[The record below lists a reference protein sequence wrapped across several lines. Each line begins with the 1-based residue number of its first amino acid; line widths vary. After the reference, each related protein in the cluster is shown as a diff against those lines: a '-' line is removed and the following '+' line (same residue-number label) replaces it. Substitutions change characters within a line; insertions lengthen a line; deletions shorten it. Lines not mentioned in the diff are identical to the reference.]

1 MLKGTVIKTKKGLNL
16 PISGNP
22 SLDVDSSTAI
32 NSIALLGADFVGLK
46 PTMMV
51 DEGDTVLSGQKL
63 FENKKN
69 PGTYITTPS
78 SGIVKSIN
86 RGEKRRF
93 LSLIIEAD
101 ESLDSLKFNL
111 NDYSKPIDL
120 LVDTGAL
127 AYFRTRPYNRMPVPS
142 ELPSAIFV
150 NACDTNPLS
159 VDPHELIKLD
169 QDLFNKGLN
178 FIKSINDEIKIFCS
192 FQNKDFDQSVEA
204 VSYNQFAG
212 PHPAGLVGTHIH
224 FLYPVGQNRSV
235 WTISWQEV
243 ISLGYLLQN
252 NKLRSDKNVAIGG
265 PNARDPKIL
274 KVKYGSNLSEL
285 TAGKILENSRVISGS
300 VLNGH
305 TGENVMNYLG
315 SFDNQVS
322 ILPDESNDI
331 LFNWAMPGSKL
342 HSKLPAF
349 FSSWIKPKSFIFN
362 VAMNGGNRAIVPIS
376 SYQEI
381 MPLNIL
387 MTQLLKSLVTLDI
400 ELGEKLGVLELAPE
414 DVALASYVCPSKYDY
429 QSILDSNLEKMY
441 EEFK

>member
-1 MLKGTVIKTKKGLNL
+1 VIKTKKGLDL

-22 SLDVDSSTAI
+22 SLDMDSTTAT
-32 NSIALLGADFVGLK
+32 NSIAILGSDFVGLK

-51 DEGDTVLSGQKL
+51 DQGDIVYSGQKL

-69 PGTYITTPS
+69 PGTFVTAPS
-78 SGIVKSIN
+78 SGLVKSIN

-93 LSLIIEAD
+93 ISLIIETDITLDPLTFDHD
-101 ESLDSLKFNL
+101 E
-111 NDYSKPIDL
+111 YSGPIEF
-120 LVDTGAL
+120 LVDSGAL
-127 AYFRTRPYNRMPVPS
+127 AYFRTRPYNRMPDPS
-142 ELPSAIFV
+142 ELPSAIFI

-159 VDPHELIKLD
+159 VDPYNLISLD
-169 QDLFNKGLN
+169 QDLFNKGLK
-178 FIKSINDEIKIFCS
+178 FIQSINTDIKTFCS
-192 FQNKDFDQSVEA
+192 YQNNNFDRSVEG
-204 VSYNQFAG
+204 VSYNQFNG
-212 PHPAGLVGTHIH
+212 PHPAGLSGTHIH
-224 FLYPVGQNRSV
+224 FLYPVGQNRTV
-235 WTISWQEV
+235 WSISWQEV
-243 ISLGYLLQN
+243 ISLGYLLKN
-252 NKLRSDKNVAIGG
+252 HNLRSEKHVAIGG
-265 PNARDPKIL
+265 PNVHDPKIL

-285 TAGKILENSRVISGS
+285 TAGKILDNSRVISGS

-322 ILPDESNDI
+322 VLPDESNDI
-331 LFNWAMPGSKL
+331 LFNWAMPGPKL

-349 FSSWIKPKSFIFN
+349 ISSWIKPKNFNFN
-362 VAMNGGNRAIVPIS
+362 VSMNGGNRAIVPIS

-387 MTQLLKSLVTLDI
+387 MTQLLKSLVTFDI

-414 DVALASYVCPSKYDY
+414 DLALASYVCPSKYDY

>member
-1 MLKGTVIKTKKGLNL
+1 MIKTKKGLNL

-22 SLDVDSSTAI
+22 SLDVDFSTSI
-32 NSIALLGADFVGLK
+32 NSIAILGTDFVGLK

-69 PGTYITTPS
+69 PGTYITAPL
-78 SGIVKSIN
+78 SGVIKSIN
-86 RGEKRRF
+86 RGDKRRF
-93 LSLIIEAD
+93 LSLIIETD
-101 ESLDSLKFNL
+101 DSLDLLNFDL
-111 NDYSKPIDL
+111 NDYSSPIDF
-120 LVDTGAL
+120 LVDSGAL
-127 AYFRTRPYNRMPVPS
+127 AYFRTRPYNRMPIPS
-142 ELPSAIFV
+142 ELPSAIFI

-159 VDPHELIKLD
+159 IDPHELIKFD
-169 QDLFNKGLN
+169 QDLFNQGLK
-178 FIKSINDEIKIFCS
+178 FIQSINGDIKTFCS
-192 FQNKDFDQSVEA
+192 YQNNDFDKSVEG
-204 VSYNQFAG
+204 VSYNQFKG

-243 ISLGYLLQN
+243 ISLGYLLHN
-252 NKLRSDKNVAIGG
+252 NNLRSDKNVTIGG
-265 PNARDPKIL
+265 PNTYDPKIL
-274 KVKYGSNLSEL
+274 KVKHGSNLSEL
-285 TAGKILENSRVISGS
+285 TAGKIFDNSRVISGS

-305 TGENVMNYLG
+305 SGENVMNYLG
-315 SFDNQVS
+315 AFDNQVS
-322 ILPDESNDI
+322 VLPDESNDI
-331 LFNWAMPGSKL
+331 LFNWAMPGSTL
-342 HSKLPAF
+342 HSNLPAF
-349 FSSWIKPKSFIFN
+349 ISSWIKPIKFTFN
-362 VAMNGGNRAIVPIS
+362 VSMNGGNRAIVPVS

-387 MTQLLKSLVTLDI
+387 MIQLLKSLVTLDI

-414 DVALASYVCPSKYDY
+414 DLALASYVCPSKYDY

>member
-1 MLKGTVIKTKKGLNL
+1 MIKTKKGLNL

-22 SLDVDSSTAI
+22 SLDVDFSTSI
-32 NSIALLGADFVGLK
+32 NSIAILGTDFVGLK

-69 PGTYITTPS
+69 PGTYITAPL
-78 SGIVKSIN
+78 SGVIKSIN
-86 RGEKRRF
+86 RGDKRRF
-93 LSLIIEAD
+93 LSLIIETD
-101 ESLDSLKFNL
+101 DSLDLLNFDL
-111 NDYSKPIDL
+111 NDYSSPIDF
-120 LVDTGAL
+120 LVDSGAL
-127 AYFRTRPYNRMPVPS
+127 AYFRTRPYNRMPIPS
-142 ELPSAIFV
+142 ELPSAIFI

-159 VDPHELIKLD
+159 IDPHELIKFD
-169 QDLFNKGLN
+169 QDLFNQGLK
-178 FIKSINDEIKIFCS
+178 FIQSINGDIKTFCS
-192 FQNKDFDQSVEA
+192 YQNNDFDKSVEG
-204 VSYNQFAG
+204 VSYNQFKG

-243 ISLGYLLQN
+243 ISLGYLLHN
-252 NKLRSDKNVAIGG
+252 NNLRSDKNVTIGG
-265 PNARDPKIL
+265 PNTYDPKIL
-274 KVKYGSNLSEL
+274 KVKHGSNLSEL
-285 TAGKILENSRVISGS
+285 TAGKIFDNSRVISGS

-305 TGENVMNYLG
+305 SGENVMNYLG

-322 ILPDESNDI
+322 VLPDESNDI
-331 LFNWAMPGSKL
+331 LFNWAMPGSTL
-342 HSKLPAF
+342 HSNLPAF
-349 FSSWIKPKSFIFN
+349 ISSWIKPIKFTFN
-362 VAMNGGNRAIVPIS
+362 VSMNGGNRAIVPVS

-414 DVALASYVCPSKYDY
+414 DLALASYVCPSKYDY

-441 EEFK
+441 EEFI

>member
-1 MLKGTVIKTKKGLNL
+1 MIKTKKGLDL

-22 SLDVDSSTAI
+22 TMDLDSSTAI
-32 NSIALLGADFVGLK
+32 NSVAVLGADYVGLK

-51 DEGDTVLSGQKL
+51 EEGDTVSSGQKL

-69 PGTYITTPS
+69 PGTYITAHS
-78 SGIVKSIN
+78 SGIIKSIN

-93 LSLIIEAD
+93 LSLVIETND
-101 ESLDSLKFNL
+101 SLDPIKFNL
-111 NDYSKPIDL
+111 NDYSNSIEFLIDS
-120 LVDTGAL
+120 GAL
-127 AYFRTRPYNRMPVPS
+127 AYFRTRPYNRMPVPT
-142 ELPSAIFV
+142 ELPSAIFI

-169 QDLFNKGLN
+169 QNLFNDGLD
-178 FIKSINDEIKIFCS
+178 FIRGIDDSIKTFCS
-192 FQNKDFDQSVEA
+192 YQNNDFDQSVTGIR
-204 VSYNQFAG
+204 YNRFEG

-224 FLYPVGQNRSV
+224 FLHPVGQNKLV
-235 WTISWQEV
+235 WNISWQEV
-243 ISLGYLLQN
+243 ISLGYLLN
-252 NKLRSDKNVAIGG
+252 NNCLRCDKYVSIGG
-265 PNARDPKIL
+265 PGVRDPKVL
-274 KVKYGSNLSEL
+274 KLKYGANLTEA
-285 TAGKILENSRVISGS
+285 TAGKILDNSRVISGS

-305 TGENVMNYLG
+305 TGENVMNFLG

-322 ILPDESNDI
+322 VLPDESNDI

-349 FSSWIKPKSFIFN
+349 ISSWIKPKEFNFN
-362 VAMNGGNRAIVPIS
+362 VSMNGGNRAIVPIS

-387 MTQLLKSLVTLDI
+387 TTQLLKCLVTLDI

-414 DVALASYVCPSKYDY
+414 DLALASYVCPSKYDY
-429 QSILDSNLEKMY
+429 QSILNTNLEKMY

>member
-1 MLKGTVIKTKKGLNL
+1 MIKTKKGLNL

-32 NSIALLGADFVGLK
+32 NSVAILGADFIGLK

-51 DEGDTVLSGQKL
+51 EEGDVVHLGQKL

-69 PGTYITTPS
+69 PGTYVTAPS
-78 SGIVKSIN
+78 SGVVKSIN

-93 LSLIIEAD
+93 LSMIIETD
-101 ESLDSLKFNL
+101 NSLDPLTFDL
-111 NDYSKPIDL
+111 NEYSSPIEFM
-120 LVDTGAL
+120 VDSGVL
-127 AYFRTRPYNRMPVPS
+127 AYFRTRPYNRMPQLS
-142 ELPSAIFV
+142 ELPSAIFI

-159 VDPHELIKLD
+159 VDPYELIKYD
-169 QDLFNKGLN
+169 QDLFNIGLK
-178 FIKSINDEIKIFCS
+178 FIQSINTDIKTFCS
-192 FQNKDFDQSVEA
+192 YQNNNFDKSVEG
-204 VSYNQFAG
+204 VSYNQFEG

-224 FLYPVGQNRSV
+224 FLYPVGQNRTV
-235 WTISWQEV
+235 WSISWQEV

-252 NKLRSDKNVAIGG
+252 NNLRSDKHISIGG
-265 PNARDPKIL
+265 PNTHNPKIL
-274 KVKYGSNLSEL
+274 KVKYGSNLSEV
-285 TAGKILENSRVISGS
+285 TAGKILDNSRVISGS

-315 SFDNQVS
+315 SFDNQISV
-322 ILPDESNDI
+322 LPDESNDI
-331 LFNWAMPGSKL
+331 LFNWAMPGSNL

-349 FSSWIKPKSFIFN
+349 ISSWVKPKKYNFN
-362 VAMNGGNRAIVPIS
+362 VSMNGGNRAIVPVS

-387 MTQLLKSLVTLDI
+387 MTQLLKSLVTFDI

-414 DVALASYVCPSKYDY
+414 DLALASYVCPSKYDY

>member
-1 MLKGTVIKTKKGLNL
+1 
-16 PISGNP
+16 
-22 SLDVDSSTAI
+22 
-32 NSIALLGADFVGLK
+32 
-46 PTMMV
+46 
-51 DEGDTVLSGQKL
+51 
-63 FENKKN
+63 
-69 PGTYITTPS
+69 
-78 SGIVKSIN
+78 
-86 RGEKRRF
+86 
-93 LSLIIEAD
+93 
-101 ESLDSLKFNL
+101 
-111 NDYSKPIDL
+111 
-120 LVDTGAL
+120 
-127 AYFRTRPYNRMPVPS
+127 
-142 ELPSAIFV
+142 
-150 NACDTNPLS
+150 
-159 VDPHELIKLD
+159 
-169 QDLFNKGLN
+169 
-178 FIKSINDEIKIFCS
+178 
-192 FQNKDFDQSVEA
+192 
-204 VSYNQFAG
+204 
-212 PHPAGLVGTHIH
+212 
-224 FLYPVGQNRSV
+224 
-235 WTISWQEV
+235 
-243 ISLGYLLQN
+243 
-252 NKLRSDKNVAIGG
+252 
-265 PNARDPKIL
+265 
-274 KVKYGSNLSEL
+274 
-285 TAGKILENSRVISGS
+285 VISGS

>member
-1 MLKGTVIKTKKGLNL
+1 VIKTKKGLNL

-22 SLDVDSSTAI
+22 SLDVDFSTSI
-32 NSIALLGADFVGLK
+32 NSIAILGTDFVGLK

-69 PGTYITTPS
+69 PGTYITAPL
-78 SGIVKSIN
+78 SGVIKSIN
-86 RGEKRRF
+86 RGDKRRF
-93 LSLIIEAD
+93 LSLIIETD
-101 ESLDSLKFNL
+101 DSLDLLNFDL
-111 NDYSKPIDL
+111 NDYSSPIDF
-120 LVDTGAL
+120 LVDSGAL
-127 AYFRTRPYNRMPVPS
+127 AYFRTRPYNRMPIPS
-142 ELPSAIFV
+142 ELPSAIFI

-159 VDPHELIKLD
+159 IDPHELIKFD
-169 QDLFNKGLN
+169 QDLFNQGLK
-178 FIKSINDEIKIFCS
+178 FIQSINGDIKTFCS
-192 FQNKDFDQSVEA
+192 YQNNDFDKSVEG
-204 VSYNQFAG
+204 VSYNQFKG

-243 ISLGYLLQN
+243 ISLGYLLHN
-252 NKLRSDKNVAIGG
+252 NNLRSDKNVTIGG
-265 PNARDPKIL
+265 PNTYDPKIL
-274 KVKYGSNLSEL
+274 KVKHGSNLSEL
-285 TAGKILENSRVISGS
+285 TAGKIFDNSRVISGS

-305 TGENVMNYLG
+305 SGENVMNYLG

-322 ILPDESNDI
+322 VLPDESNDI
-331 LFNWAMPGSKL
+331 LFNWAMPGSTL
-342 HSKLPAF
+342 HSNLPAF
-349 FSSWIKPKSFIFN
+349 ISSWIKPIKFTFN
-362 VAMNGGNRAIVPIS
+362 VSMNGGNRAIVPVS

-387 MTQLLKSLVTLDI
+387 MIQLLKSLVTLDI

-414 DVALASYVCPSKYDY
+414 DLALASYVCPSKYDY

>member
-1 MLKGTVIKTKKGLNL
+1 MIKTKKGLDL

-22 SLDVDSSTAI
+22 TMDLDSSTAI
-32 NSIALLGADFVGLK
+32 NSVAVLGADYVGLK

-51 DEGDTVLSGQKL
+51 EEGDTVSSGQKL

-69 PGTYITTPS
+69 PGTYITAHS
-78 SGIVKSIN
+78 SGIIKSIN

-93 LSLIIEAD
+93 LSLVIETND
-101 ESLDSLKFNL
+101 SLDPIKFNL
-111 NDYSKPIDL
+111 NDYSNSIEFLIDS
-120 LVDTGAL
+120 GAL
-127 AYFRTRPYNRMPVPS
+127 AYFRTRPYNRMPIPT

-169 QDLFNKGLN
+169 QNLFNDGLD
-178 FIKSINDEIKIFCS
+178 FIKGIDDSIKTFCS
-192 FQNKDFDQSVEA
+192 YQNNDFDQSVKGIR
-204 VSYNQFAG
+204 YNRFEG

-224 FLYPVGQNRSV
+224 FLHPVGQNKLV
-235 WTISWQEV
+235 WSISWQEV
-243 ISLGYLLQN
+243 ISLGYLLN
-252 NKLRSDKNVAIGG
+252 NNCLRCDKYVSIGG
-265 PNARDPKIL
+265 PGVRDPKIL
-274 KVKYGSNLSEL
+274 KLKHGSNLTEA

-305 TGENVMNYLG
+305 TGESVMNYLG

-322 ILPDESNDI
+322 VLPDESNDI

-349 FSSWIKPKSFIFN
+349 ISSWIKPKEFNFN
-362 VAMNGGNRAIVPIS
+362 VSMNGGNRAIVPIS

-387 MTQLLKSLVTLDI
+387 TTQLLKCLVTLDI

-414 DVALASYVCPSKYDY
+414 DLALASYVCPSKYDY
-429 QSILDSNLEKMY
+429 QSILNTNLEKMY

>member
-93 LSLIIEAD
+93 LSLIIETD

-120 LVDTGAL
+120 LVDTGTL

-169 QDLFNKGLN
+169 QDLFNKGLK

-349 FSSWIKPKSFIFN
+349 ISSWIKPNSFIFN

>member
-1 MLKGTVIKTKKGLNL
+1 MIKTKKGLNL

-32 NSIALLGADFVGLK
+32 NSVAILGADFIGLK

-51 DEGDTVLSGQKL
+51 EEGDLVHLGQKL

-69 PGTYITTPS
+69 PGTYVTAPS
-78 SGIVKSIN
+78 SGVVKSIN

-93 LSLIIEAD
+93 LSMIIETD
-101 ESLDSLKFNL
+101 NSLDPL
-111 NDYSKPIDL
+111 NFDLNEYSIPIEFM
-120 LVDTGAL
+120 VDSGVM
-127 AYFRTRPYNRMPVPS
+127 AYFRTRPYNRMPKPS

-159 VDPHELIKLD
+159 VDPYELIKYDL
-169 QDLFNKGLN
+169 DLFNIGLK
-178 FIKSINDEIKIFCS
+178 FIQSIDTDIKTFCS
-192 FQNKDFDQSVEA
+192 YQNNNFDKSVEG
-204 VSYNQFAG
+204 VIYNQFEG

-224 FLYPVGQNRSV
+224 FLYPVGQNRTV
-235 WTISWQEV
+235 WSISWQEV

-252 NKLRSDKNVAIGG
+252 NNLRSDKHISIGG
-265 PNARDPKIL
+265 PNTHNPKIL
-274 KVKYGSNLSEL
+274 KVQYGSNLSEV
-285 TAGKILENSRVISGS
+285 TAGKILDNSRVISGS

-315 SFDNQVS
+315 SFDNQISV
-322 ILPDESNDI
+322 LPDESNDI
-331 LFNWAMPGSKL
+331 LFNWAMPGSNL

-349 FSSWIKPKSFIFN
+349 ISSWIKPKKYNFN
-362 VAMNGGNRAIVPIS
+362 VSMNGGNRAIVPVS

-414 DVALASYVCPSKYDY
+414 DLALASYVCPSKYDY

>member
-1 MLKGTVIKTKKGLNL
+1 VIKTKKGLNL

-32 NSIALLGADFVGLK
+32 NSVAILGADFIGLK

-51 DEGDTVLSGQKL
+51 EEGDVVHLGQKL

-69 PGTYITTPS
+69 PGTYVTAPS
-78 SGIVKSIN
+78 SGVVKSIN

-93 LSLIIEAD
+93 LSMIIETD
-101 ESLDSLKFNL
+101 NSLDPL
-111 NDYSKPIDL
+111 NFDLNEYSSPIEFM
-120 LVDTGAL
+120 VDSGVM
-127 AYFRTRPYNRMPVPS
+127 AYFRTRPYNRMPQPS

-159 VDPHELIKLD
+159 VDPYELIKYD
-169 QDLFNKGLN
+169 QDLFNIGLK
-178 FIKSINDEIKIFCS
+178 FIQSIDADIKTFCS
-192 FQNKDFDQSVEA
+192 YQNNNFDKSVEG
-204 VSYNQFAG
+204 VRYNQFEG

-224 FLYPVGQNRSV
+224 FL
-235 WTISWQEV
+235 
-243 ISLGYLLQN
+243 GYLLQN
-252 NKLRSDKNVAIGG
+252 NNLRSDKHISIGG
-265 PNARDPKIL
+265 PNTHDPKIL
-274 KVKYGSNLSEL
+274 KVKYGSNLSEV
-285 TAGKILENSRVISGS
+285 TAGKILDNSRVISGS

-315 SFDNQVS
+315 SFDNQISV
-322 ILPDESNDI
+322 LPDESNDI
-331 LFNWAMPGSKL
+331 LFNWAMPGSNL

-349 FSSWIKPKSFIFN
+349 ISSWIKPKKYNFN
-362 VAMNGGNRAIVPIS
+362 VSMNGGNRAIVPVS

-414 DVALASYVCPSKYDY
+414 DLALASYVCPSKYDY

>member
-1 MLKGTVIKTKKGLNL
+1 MIKTKKGLDL

-22 SLDVDSSTAI
+22 TMDLDSSTAI
-32 NSIALLGADFVGLK
+32 NSVAVLGADYVGLK

-51 DEGDTVLSGQKL
+51 EEGDTVSSGQKL

-69 PGTYITTPS
+69 PGTYITAHS
-78 SGIVKSIN
+78 SGIIKSIN

-93 LSLIIEAD
+93 LSLVIETND
-101 ESLDSLKFNL
+101 SLDPIKFNL
-111 NDYSKPIDL
+111 NDYSNSIEFLIDS
-120 LVDTGAL
+120 GAL
-127 AYFRTRPYNRMPVPS
+127 AYFRTRPYNRMPIPT

-169 QDLFNKGLN
+169 QNLFNDGLD
-178 FIKSINDEIKIFCS
+178 FIKGIDDSIKTFCS
-192 FQNKDFDQSVEA
+192 YQNNDFDQSVEA
-204 VSYNQFAG
+204 IRYNRFEG

-224 FLYPVGQNRSV
+224 FLHPVGQNKLV
-235 WTISWQEV
+235 WSISWQEV
-243 ISLGYLLQN
+243 ISLGYLLN
-252 NKLRSDKNVAIGG
+252 NNCLRCDKYVSIGG
-265 PNARDPKIL
+265 PGVRDPKIL
-274 KVKYGSNLSEL
+274 KLKHGSNLTEA

-305 TGENVMNYLG
+305 TGESVMNYLG

-322 ILPDESNDI
+322 VLPDESNDI

-349 FSSWIKPKSFIFN
+349 ISSWIKPKEFNFN
-362 VAMNGGNRAIVPIS
+362 VSMNGGNRAIVPIS

-387 MTQLLKSLVTLDI
+387 TTQLLKCLVTLDI

-414 DVALASYVCPSKYDY
+414 DLALASYVCPSKYDY
-429 QSILDSNLEKMY
+429 QSILNTNLEKMY

>member
-1 MLKGTVIKTKKGLNL
+1 VIKTKKGLNL

-32 NSIALLGADFVGLK
+32 NSIAILGADFVGLK

-51 DEGDTVLSGQKL
+51 DEGDIVLSGQKL

-69 PGTYITTPS
+69 PGTYVTAPS
-78 SGIVKSIN
+78 SGVVKSIN
-86 RGEKRRF
+86 RGEKRKF
-93 LSLIIEAD
+93 LSLIIETD
-101 ESLDSLKFNL
+101 NSLDPLTFDL
-111 NDYSKPIDL
+111 NKYTSPIEF
-120 LVDTGAL
+120 LVDSGAL
-127 AYFRTRPYNRMPVPS
+127 AYFRTRPYNRMPEPS
-142 ELPSAIFV
+142 ELPSAIFI

-159 VDPHELIKLD
+159 VDPHELIKFD
-169 QDLFNKGLN
+169 QALFNIGLN
-178 FIKSINDEIKIFCS
+178 FIHSINDSIKTFCS
-192 FQNKDFDQSVEA
+192 YQNNGFDQSVEG
-204 VSYNQFAG
+204 VSYNQFEG
-212 PHPAGLVGTHIH
+212 PHPSGLVGTHIH
-224 FLYPVGQNRSV
+224 FLYPVGQNRTV
-235 WTISWQEV
+235 WNISWQEV

-252 NKLRSDKNVAIGG
+252 NNLRSHKHISIGG
-265 PNARDPKIL
+265 PNTHDPKIL
-274 KVKYGSNLSEL
+274 KVKYGSNLSEV
-285 TAGKILENSRVISGS
+285 TAGKILDNSRVISGS

-315 SFDNQVS
+315 LFDNQVS
-322 ILPDESNDI
+322 VLPDESNDI

-349 FSSWIKPKSFIFN
+349 ISSWINPKNFNFN
-362 VAMNGGNRAIVPIS
+362 VSMNGGNRAIVPVS

-414 DVALASYVCPSKYDY
+414 DLALASYVCPSKYDY
-429 QSILDSNLEKMY
+429 QSILDSNLDKMF